1 MIDHDGRG
9 VIMEECEYIVCEVSD
24 HIVHDRQLITC
35 LVEGGDRRTE
45 SGQRTRIRSTEIR

>member
-24 HIVHDRQLITC
+24 HVVHDWELIAC
-35 LVEGGDRRTE
+35 LVEGGECRTE
-45 SGQRTRIRSTEIR
+45 SGHWTRIRSTEIR